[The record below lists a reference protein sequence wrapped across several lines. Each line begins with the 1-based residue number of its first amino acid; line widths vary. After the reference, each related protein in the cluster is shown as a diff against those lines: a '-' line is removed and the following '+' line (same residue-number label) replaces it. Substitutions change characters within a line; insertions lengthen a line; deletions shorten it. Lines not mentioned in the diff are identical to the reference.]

1 MKGICINGEIYIS
14 RRTLEREIA
23 RLKRTVGIDDKY
35 APFSEKERNIAKLA
49 WGDIVR
55 FIHKE
60 ELADALADADTP
72 EKIREAY
79 RSVLELPWDWLVAKF
94 DEHPSDDP
102 DIDLEIE
109 STYFCEFKDGKPV
122 FSDCADD
129 AMWFDYKSKAEE
141 VAGTCGEGF
150 EVLDMSPEARILANR
165 MKEKLLKAIFKKD

>member
-23 RLKRTVGIDDKY
+23 RLKRTVGINDKY
-35 APFSEKERNIAKLA
+35 APFSNKERNIAKLA

-60 ELADALADADTP
+60 ELAAALAEADTP
-72 EKIREAY
+72 EKIREAH
-79 RSVLELPWDWLVAKF
+79 RSILELPGDWIVAKF
-94 DEHPSDDP
+94 DEHPSDEP
-102 DIDLEIE
+102 GIDLEIDP
-109 STYFCEFKDGKPV
+109 TYFCEFEGGKPV

-141 VAGTCGEGF
+141 VAEICGDGF
-150 EVLDMSPEARILANR
+150 EVLDMSPEAREETKR
-165 MKEKLLKAIFKKD
+165 MKEALLKAIFKKN

>member
-60 ELADALADADTP
+60 ELADALADADTLSRYG
-72 EKIREAY
+72 EASWWEHREQ
-79 RSVLELPWDWLVAKF
+79 ELW
-94 DEHPSDDP
+94 
-102 DIDLEIE
+102 
-109 STYFCEFKDGKPV
+109 
-122 FSDCADD
+122 
-129 AMWFDYKSKAEE
+129 AE
-141 VAGTCGEGF
+141 
-150 EVLDMSPEARILANR
+150 
-165 MKEKLLKAIFKKD
+165 LLKLEESDG